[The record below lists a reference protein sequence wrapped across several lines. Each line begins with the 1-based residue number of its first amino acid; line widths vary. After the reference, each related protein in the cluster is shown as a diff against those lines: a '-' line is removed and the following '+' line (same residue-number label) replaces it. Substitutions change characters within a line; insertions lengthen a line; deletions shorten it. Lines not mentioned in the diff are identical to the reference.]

1 MGASLMAIDRAAAER
16 AVEALLRAIGHDP
29 RGDPELAD
37 TPARV
42 VEAFANDL
50 LSGED
55 VDVRA
60 LLEAGRAASK
70 ASAGGLVVVRDIAV
84 ATMCPHHLLPALGAA
99 TVAYLP
105 GRRLF
110 GLGTIARLVDVLARR
125 LTLQEQIGQNVV
137 QALTEHG
144 GARGAYCRLALV
156 HSCLSARGARQ
167 SAASV
172 HTIAAS
178 GELAGPDAAAM
189 LALALGGS
197 SSP

>member
-1 MGASLMAIDRAAAER
+1 MAIDRAAAER
-16 AVEALLRAIGHDP
+16 AVEALLQALGHDP
-29 RGDPELAD
+29 QKDPELAE

-42 VEAFANDL
+42 ADALANDL
-50 LSGED
+50 LAGEG
-55 VDVRA
+55 VDVRM
-60 LLEAGRAASK
+60 LFEAGPAADGARAT
-70 ASAGGLVVVRDIAV
+70 GLVVVRDIAV
-84 ATMCPHHLLPALGAA
+84 ATLCPHHLLPALGTAI
-99 TVAYLP
+99 VAYLP

-110 GLGTIARLVDVLARR
+110 GLGTIARLVDATARR

-137 QALTEHG
+137 QALIEHG

-172 HTIAAS
+172 HTVAVA
-178 GELAGPDAAAM
+178 GEFAGPDGAAR
-189 LALALGGS
+189 LALALGGA